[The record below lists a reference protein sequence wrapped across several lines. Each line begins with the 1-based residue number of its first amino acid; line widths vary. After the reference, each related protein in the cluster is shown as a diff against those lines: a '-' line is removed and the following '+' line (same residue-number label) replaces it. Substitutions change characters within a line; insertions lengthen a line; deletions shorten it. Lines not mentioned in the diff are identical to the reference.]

1 MSDLLEQDGR
11 RPDHE
16 AVVPSPRWDQLMGR
30 DRAMSEM
37 VKAELRRPSLG
48 PGQMLA
54 AASGSSRRWRRSC
67 EVSRHNRGRGSR
79 PTPGLDGGG
88 AAYAALHRQRKEH

>member
-1 MSDLLEQDGR
+1 MRDLTSRLAGAPITWGVDASPGW
-11 RPDHE
+11 DH
-16 AVVPSPRWDQLMGR
+16 LMGW

-37 VKAELRRPSLG
+37 VNADLRRPSLG
-48 PGQMLA
+48 PGPMLA
-54 AASGSSRRWRRSC
+54 ASSGSSRGWRRSC

-88 AAYAALHRQRKEH
+88 AAYAALHRHRKEH